1 MKKHIAFCLFSVCAS
16 FSSST
21 LANEWINNVDVIQVG
36 AYSDNNNHFVWL
48 AQGAAPE
55 CRAANS
61 ANPVYNFADNTP
73 GGKAI
78 LAMLL
83 MALTSKRQVNIQAQG
98 CKIVELN
105 LK

>member
-1 MKKHIAFCLFSVCAS
+1 MKKFISICALALPIV
-16 FSSST
+16 FPG
-21 LANEWINNVDVIQVG
+21 LAHANEWINNVDVIQVG
-36 AYSDNNNHFVWL
+36 AYPDNNNHFVWL

-61 ANPVYNFADNTP
+61 SNPVYNFADNTP
-73 GGKAI
+73 GGKSI

-83 MALTSKRQVNIQAQG
+83 MALTAKRQVNIQAQG